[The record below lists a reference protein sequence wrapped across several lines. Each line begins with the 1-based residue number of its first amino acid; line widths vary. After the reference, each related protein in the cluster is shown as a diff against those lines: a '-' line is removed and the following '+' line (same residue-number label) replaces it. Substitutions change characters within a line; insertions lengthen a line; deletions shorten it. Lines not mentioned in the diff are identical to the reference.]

1 MITFKAIKP
10 AKFDSEAFQRAFIKA
25 AERIVPK
32 IHADLKRPTM
42 TWVPPV
48 EFEER
53 VFLGSRAAVEAGGT
67 LAARDGAG
75 VAIQVTTDDKR
86 FLFVDEGTKV
96 RYATMTPDF
105 IAKTKPKSLKAGK
118 GRGGLLFVNK
128 KKPRPGIKAR
138 GFTKLVAKKWNP
150 LFRAA
155 MSEAMA
161 AGAKKSGHGAK

>member
-10 AKFDSEAFQRAFIKA
+10 AKFDSEAFQREFIKA
-25 AERIVPK
+25 AEKIAPK

-48 EFEER
+48 EFNEHI
-53 VFLGSRAAVEAGGT
+53 FLGARAAVEADK
-67 LAARDGAG
+67 AGAG

-138 GFTKLVAKKWNP
+138 GFTKMVAKKWNP

-161 AGAKKSGHGAK
+161 AGAKKSGHGVK